1 MHYCASY
8 AFFQH
13 FMASLNPVDGASGSG
28 NDPPD
33 RKPPGGYNE
42 HAAQQEVEAGSV
54 AATLLLIIC
63 QIIHLLFGGAAD
75 TSMALPSAQESPQTP
90 VVSGFT
96 TTRFYA
102 VFVGLEVGVF
112 DSW

>member
-1 MHYCASY
+1 
-8 AFFQH
+8 
-13 FMASLNPVDGASGSG
+13 MASLNPVDGASGSG

-33 RKPPGGYNE
+33 RKPPGGYSE
-42 HAAQQEVEAGSV
+42 RTAQQEVEAGSV
-54 AATLLLIIC
+54 AATLLMIIR
-63 QIIHLLFGGAAD
+63 QIIHLIFGEAIG
-75 TSMALPSAQESPQTP
+75 TSMAPSPAQESAQTP